1 MRNKRSRSIIVNIN
15 LVCIG
20 KVKEKYITDGINEF
34 LKRMQSFAKMKI
46 IELKEDGNDNN
57 RNISIEKESQD
68 ILKTLEKIGG
78 YTVLLD
84 IQGKNYSSEEM
95 AEEIE
100 KLTVGGVSTINFVI
114 GGSYGVSQSIRENSQ
129 MRLSFS
135 KMTFPHQLMRLIL
148 VEQIYRWFSIINNGK
163 YHK

>member
-1 MRNKRSRSIIVNIN
+1 MNIN
-15 LVCIG
+15 VVCIG
-20 KVKEKYITDGINEF
+20 KVKDKYILEGINEF

-46 IELKEDGNDNN
+46 VELKEDGNDSN
-57 RNISIEKESQD
+57 RNVSIEKESED
-68 ILKTLEKIGG
+68 ILKTLEKLGG
-78 YTVLLD
+78 YNILLD

-95 AEEIE
+95 ATEIE
-100 KLTVGGVSTINFVI
+100 RLTLNGVSTINFVI
-114 GGSYGVSQSIRENSQ
+114 GGSYGVSQRVRENSQ

-148 VEQIYRWFSIINNGK
+148 TEQIYRWFSIINNGK

>member
-1 MRNKRSRSIIVNIN
+1 MNIN
-15 LVCIG
+15 IVCVG
-20 KVKEKYITDGINEF
+20 KVKEKYIVNGINEF

-46 IELKEDGNDNN
+46 IELKENGNDNN
-57 RNISIEKESQD
+57 RAFSIEKESED

-78 YTVLLD
+78 YTILLD
-84 IQGKNYSSEEM
+84 IGGNNYSSEEM
-95 AEEIE
+95 ANEIE

-114 GGSYGVSQSIRENSQ
+114 GGSYGVSQSVRERSQ

-148 VEQIYRWFSIINNGK
+148 AEQIYRWFSIINNGK

>member
-1 MRNKRSRSIIVNIN
+1 MNIN
-15 LVCIG
+15 IVCIG
-20 KVKEKYITDGINEF
+20 KVKEKYIIDGINEF

-46 IELKEDGNDNN
+46 IELKEDGNDSN
-57 RNISIEKESQD
+57 RNISIEKESDD
-68 ILKTLEKIGG
+68 ILKTLEKLGG
-78 YTVLLD
+78 FNILLD

-95 AEEIE
+95 ASEIE
-100 KLTVGGVSTINFVI
+100 RITVNGVSTINFVI
-114 GGSYGVSQSIRENSQ
+114 GGSYGVSQRVREASQ

-148 VEQIYRWFSIINNGK
+148 TEQIYRWFSIINNGK

>member
-1 MRNKRSRSIIVNIN
+1 MNIN
-15 LVCIG
+15 VVCIG
-20 KVKEKYITDGINEF
+20 KVKDKYILEGINEF

-46 IELKEDGNDNN
+46 VELKEDGNDSN
-57 RNISIEKESQD
+57 RNVSIEKESED
-68 ILKTLEKIGG
+68 ILKTLEKLGG
-78 YTVLLD
+78 YNILLD

-95 AEEIE
+95 ATEIE
-100 KLTVGGVSTINFVI
+100 RLTVNGVSTINFVI
-114 GGSYGVSQSIRENSQ
+114 GGSYGISQRVRENSQ

-148 VEQIYRWFSIINNGK
+148 TEQIYRWFSIINNGK

>member
-1 MRNKRSRSIIVNIN
+1 VNVNI
-15 LVCIG
+15 VCVG
-20 KVKEKYITDGINEF
+20 KVKEKYILDGINEF

-46 IELKEDGNDNN
+46 IELKENGNDNN
-57 RNISIEKESQD
+57 RVLSIEKESEE
-68 ILKTLEKIGG
+68 ILKTIEKLGG
-78 YTVLLD
+78 YNILLD

-95 AEEIE
+95 AQEIE
-100 KLTVGGVSTINFVI
+100 KLTVGGVSTLNFII
-114 GGSYGVSQSIRENSQ
+114 GGSYGVSQNIRENSQ

-148 VEQIYRWFSIINNGK
+148 AEQIYRWFSIINNGK

>member
-1 MRNKRSRSIIVNIN
+1 MNISI
-15 LVCIG
+15 VCVG
-20 KVKEKYITDGINEF
+20 KVKEKYIIEGINEF
-34 LKRMQSFAKMKI
+34 LKRMQSFAKMRI

-57 RNISIEKESQD
+57 RNLSIEKEGEE
-68 ILKTLEKIGG
+68 ILRTLEKIGG
-78 YTVLLD
+78 YNVLLD

-100 KLTVGGVSTINFVI
+100 KLTVKGVSSINFII
-114 GGSYGVSQSIRENSQ
+114 GGSYGVSESVRKASQ
-129 MRLSFS
+129 MKLSFS

-148 VEQIYRWFSIINNGK
+148 TEQIYRWFSILKNTK

>member
-1 MRNKRSRSIIVNIN
+1 MNIN

>member
-1 MRNKRSRSIIVNIN
+1 MNVNI
-15 LVCIG
+15 VCVG
-20 KVKEKYITDGINEF
+20 KVKEKYILDGINEF

-46 IELKEDGNDNN
+46 IELKENGNDNN
-57 RNISIEKESQD
+57 RVLSIEKESEE
-68 ILKTLEKIGG
+68 ILKTIEKLGG
-78 YTVLLD
+78 YNILLD

-95 AEEIE
+95 AQEIE
-100 KLTVGGVSTINFVI
+100 KLTVGGVSTLNFII
-114 GGSYGVSQSIRENSQ
+114 GGSYGVSQNIRENSQ

-148 VEQIYRWFSIINNGK
+148 AEQIYRWFSIINNGK